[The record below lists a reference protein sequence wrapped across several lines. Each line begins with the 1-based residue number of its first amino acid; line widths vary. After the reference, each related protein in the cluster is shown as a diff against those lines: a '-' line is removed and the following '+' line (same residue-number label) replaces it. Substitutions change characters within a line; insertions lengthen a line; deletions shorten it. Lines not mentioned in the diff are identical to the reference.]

1 MNELVK
7 LALLLFVAPTC
18 WADVRAFRMGND
30 KEAALKP
37 LEEADYA

>member
-1 MNELVK
+1 MSEI
-7 LALLLFVAPTC
+7 ALT
-18 WADVRAFRMGND
+18 VRPFEMGTD

>member
-1 MNELVK
+1 MDEITITVC
-7 LALLLFVAPTC
+7 P
-18 WADVRAFRMGND
+18 FRMGTD

>member
-1 MNELVK
+1 MSEVK
-7 LALLLFVAPTC
+7 LT
-18 WADVRAFRMGND
+18 VRPFRMGTD